1 MVTTEKGSISIHT
14 ENIFPIIKK
23 FLYSDHEIFLRELVS
38 NATDASQKI
47 KSLSGLGEYTGE
59 LGDLEITVKL
69 DKEAKTITISDKGI
83 GMTADEIK
91 KYINQIAFSGAKEF
105 LETYKEQT
113 TEQIIGQFGLGFY
126 SAFMV
131 ASQVEIIT
139 KSHKDEPAAR
149 WICDGSTEFEITA
162 ADKTERGTDII
173 LHVAP
178 DSEEFLD
185 EYRLEGILKKYCRF
199 MPLPIKIGETHINAT
214 EPLYTKSPRS
224 LEDKDYLDFYQALY
238 PYAEEPLFWI
248 HLNVDY
254 PFNLTGILYFP
265 KVKNE
270 MEMNKHKVQL
280 YSKQVFITDELKDV
294 MPEFLTLL
302 HGVIDSP
309 DIPLNVSRSYLQA
322 DKNVKQLSDYIMR
335 KVADKLNE
343 LFKESREAYEKKWE
357 AIGLFVKYGYISEPK
372 FEERAKDI
380 LLVKNTE
387 GKYFSTTEY
396 TEFVQAA
403 QTDKNNKVVFL
414 YANEP
419 KKQDF
424 YVSNA
429 KAKGYDVLEFEK
441 NPVDDYFVR
450 HLGMKLENVVI
461 RSVDSAT
468 ADKLIEQEI
477 KIESI
482 LSDDEVTKL
491 KDGVRTTLNLGEN
504 EVLTEAMSPTDMPIQ
519 VVEDEMFRQFAHMMP
534 NAGGNGFNFTK
545 VVVNTN
551 HPLATK
557 FLANQEANADAVWQA
572 YDLALLSLN
581 KLDGERLT
589 SFIKRSLSLIS

>member
-1 MVTTEKGSISIHT
+1 
-14 ENIFPIIKK
+14 
-23 FLYSDHEIFLRELVS
+23 
-38 NATDASQKI
+38 
-47 KSLSGLGEYTGE
+47 
-59 LGDLEITVKL
+59 
-69 DKEAKTITISDKGI
+69 
-83 GMTADEIK
+83 
-91 KYINQIAFSGAKEF
+91 
-105 LETYKEQT
+105 
-113 TEQIIGQFGLGFY
+113 
-126 SAFMV
+126 
-131 ASQVEIIT
+131 
-139 KSHKDEPAAR
+139 
-149 WICDGSTEFEITA
+149 
-162 ADKTERGTDII
+162 
-173 LHVAP
+173 
-178 DSEEFLD
+178 
-185 EYRLEGILKKYCRF
+185 
-199 MPLPIKIGETHINAT
+199 
-214 EPLYTKSPRS
+214 
-224 LEDKDYLDFYQALY
+224 
-238 PYAEEPLFWI
+238 
-248 HLNVDY
+248 
-254 PFNLTGILYFP
+254 
-265 KVKNE
+265 
-270 MEMNKHKVQL
+270 
-280 YSKQVFITDELKDV
+280 
-294 MPEFLTLL
+294 
-302 HGVIDSP
+302 
-309 DIPLNVSRSYLQA
+309 
-322 DKNVKQLSDYIMR
+322 MR

-343 LFKESREAYEKKWE
+343 LFKESREAYEQKWD

-372 FEERAKDI
+372 FEEKAKDI
-380 LLVKNTE
+380 LLVKNSE

-504 EVLTEAMSPTDMPIQ
+504 EVITEAMSPTDMPIQ
-519 VVEDEMFRQFAHMMP
+519 VVEDEMFRQFAYMMP
-534 NAGGNGFNFTK
+534 NAGSGGFNFNK

-557 FLANQEANADAVWQA
+557 FLANPEANADAVWQA